1 MGRVEPGWGVDR
13 GATIPGKKETGKTI
27 LETWGVWVE
36 LLIIIDVSGR
46 RNHNGAGHLTRMPPT
61 NPLPPSIAND
71 TISLMLMPST
81 FKPSVFRAGIV
92 LAFAVAIASGYGCK
106 KTETAQSSESPKE
119 PVIQGTAFELGE
131 ITWPKLIKCQG
142 TLVADEVTTVGS
154 KVAGQVASVPVDL
167 GDSVAIDALLVQ
179 LDTIEFK
186 LQAQQMDAQLL
197 QARSAVGLKP
207 GDPLENLNPEN
218 APPVR
223 EARAVWD
230 EAKQA
235 VSRIRPLSDRNAV
248 SESDLEVAESL
259 ERVASARH
267 SSAQNGVREKI
278 AMISVQSAQRDLAHQ
293 RLSEATILAPFDGV
307 VESRYVSTGTYVQA
321 GQPLM
326 TIAKTTTLRFRGSVP
341 ERYAQNLRIGQAIDL
356 RFDLSDQVRKVA
368 ISRISPSLDPIS
380 RSLVFEASI
389 DNSDGS
395 LRSGLFAE
403 GVIAVDPDA
412 KGIAI
417 PSSTLVRFAGVDK
430 VWKIVDGKM
439 KEQVVALGR
448 QQGDLIEIR
457 SGVAAGDQLLL
468 QGKEGKQG
476 TFEPKN

>member
-1 MGRVEPGWGVDR
+1 MEPGWGVDR

-119 PVIQGTAFELGE
+119 PVIQGTAFEIGE

-235 VSRIRPLSDRNAV
+235 VSRI
-248 SESDLEVAESL
+248 LEVAESL